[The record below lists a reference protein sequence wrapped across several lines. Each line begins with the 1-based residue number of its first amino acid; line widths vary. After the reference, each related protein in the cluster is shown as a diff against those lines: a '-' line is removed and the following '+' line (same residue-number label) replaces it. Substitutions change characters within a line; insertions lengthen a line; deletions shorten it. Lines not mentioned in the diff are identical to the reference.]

1 MANFSVPSSPVLNTL
16 KLENFLGV
24 DFTTEITDVN
34 LNRSPDALNMINEDG
49 YLEKRKGTKTLINL
63 GAKINGIWN
72 MDTSNG
78 EVLIIHVG
86 TELYEISSD
95 FKVKVKIKTG
105 LNNKKSSG
113 LVFKSKLVIFDGLR
127 ALVYAKF
134 DSSYEVKY
142 LDEIGYIPTTVIS
155 RLPAG
160 GGTTYEEVNM
170 IQPKR
175 INSFLGDASSFN
187 YQLDC
192 ENIDKDEV
200 IVQVLNSNADYT
212 VLKENTHFT
221 VDRTKGIVKFKTQPG
236 ESPVEGRDNITIR
249 FSKKDSE
256 YIDQIN
262 KCTIFTTFGY
272 NGNNNRIFITGNP
285 KYPNID
291 WHSAIDDPTYF
302 PDVNYTA
309 IGMETSPII
318 AYARVNDGR
327 LAILKDVTDTDCTV
341 YYRTSAM
348 FSGKEVFPL
357 QSGVKGIGCI
367 CSNASAVVQNES
379 FFLSNQGVFSIS
391 SSSNNDQNY
400 FNLRSYYINGK
411 LLYEENLKE
420 AIGIEFNGKYYLA
433 INGNVYVCDTRY
445 KTYEKDSKTSGYQY
459 EWYFLNNIPAIV
471 WFVWNNELYFGTKE
485 GKICKFKNKTDV
497 DVYKDDGNN
506 VKSYWRTPMLYF
518 NNLINSKT
526 IKKIILSHNPKINS
540 EIEMYYYLKKGQK
553 EIISKSFNI
562 KGNTFPKVLQIKKKA
577 KKFMFVQLELLSNN
591 PVNMSFI
598 QIIIQYMIGGK
609 YRGE

>member
-1 MANFSVPSSPVLNTL
+1 MANFSIPSSPVLNQL

-24 DFTTEITDVN
+24 DFTTEITDVS
-34 LNRSPDALNMINEDG
+34 LNRSPDALNMVNEDG

-63 GAKINGIWN
+63 NEKINGIWN

-78 EVLIIHVG
+78 EILIVHAG
-86 TELYEISSD
+86 SNLYEISSD
-95 FKVKVKIKTG
+95 FKVKVRIKTG
-105 LNNKKSSG
+105 LNSKKSSG
-113 LVFKSKLVIFDGLR
+113 LVFKNKLVIFDGLR
-127 ALVYAKF
+127 VIIYGKF
-134 DSSYEVKY
+134 GNNYEVKY

-155 RLPAG
+155 RLPSG

-170 IQPKR
+170 IQSKR
-175 INSFLGDASSFN
+175 INSFLGDTSSLE

-192 ENIDKDEV
+192 ENIDNDEV
-200 IVQVLNSNADYT
+200 IVEVLNSNAEYNT
-212 VLKENTHFT
+212 LKENTDFT
-221 VDRTKGIVKFKTQPG
+221 VNRSKGIVKFKTQPG

-256 YIDQIN
+256 YVEQIN

-272 NGNNNRIFITGNP
+272 NGNNNRIFVTGNP

-318 AYARVNDGR
+318 SYAKANDGR
-327 LAILKDVTDTDCTV
+327 LAILKDVSDTDCTV

-348 FSGKEVFPL
+348 FSGNEVFPL

-367 CSNASAVVQNES
+367 SSNASAVVQNES
-379 FFLSNQGVFSIS
+379 FFLSNQGVFSIN

-411 LLYEENLKE
+411 LLYENNLKN
-420 AIGIEFNGKYYLA
+420 AIGVEFNGKYYLA

-445 KTYEKDSKTSGYQY
+445 KTYEKDSRTSGYQY

-471 WFVWNNELYFGTKE
+471 WLVWNNELYFGTQE
-485 GKICKFKNKTDV
+485 GKVCKFKKNEDV
-497 DVYKDDGNN
+497 DVYKDDNVN
-506 VKSYWRTPMLYF
+506 VKAYWKTPMLYF
-518 NNLINSKT
+518 NNLVNSKT
-526 IKKIILSHNPKINS
+526 VKKIILSHNPKVDS
-540 EIEMYYYLKKGQK
+540 EVEMYYYLKKGVK
-553 EIISKSFNI
+553 DIISKTFSI
-562 KGNTFPKVLQIKKKA
+562 KGATFPKVLQIKKKA

-598 QIIIQYMIGGK
+598 QIVIQYMIGGK

>member
-1 MANFSVPSSPVLNTL
+1 MANFSIPSSPVLNQL

-63 GAKINGIWN
+63 NERINGIWN

-78 EVLIIHVG
+78 EVLIVHAG
-86 TELYEISSD
+86 SNLYEISSD

-127 ALVYAKF
+127 VIIYGKF
-134 DSSYEVKY
+134 GNNYEVKY
-142 LDEIGYIPTTVIS
+142 LDEIGYIPTTVVS

-175 INSFLGDASSFN
+175 INSFLGDTSSLE
-187 YQLDC
+187 YHLDC
-192 ENIDKDEV
+192 EKIDNTEV
-200 IVQVLNSNADYT
+200 IVEVLNSAAEYDT
-212 VLKENTHFT
+212 LKENTDFT
-221 VDRTKGIVKFKTQPG
+221 VNRIKGIVRFKTQPG
-236 ESPVEGRDNITIR
+236 ESPVKGRDNITIR
-249 FSKKDSE
+249 FSKTDSE
-256 YIDQIN
+256 YIEQIN

-291 WHSAIDDPTYF
+291 WYSAIDDPTYF
-302 PDVNYTA
+302 PDVNHTA

-318 AYARVNDGR
+318 SYARANDGR
-327 LAILKDVTDTDCTV
+327 LAILKDVSDTDCTV

-367 CSNASAVVQNES
+367 SSNASAVVQNES
-379 FFLSNQGVFSIS
+379 FFLSNQGVFSIN

-411 LLYEENLKE
+411 LLYENNLKE

-445 KTYEKDSKTSGYQY
+445 KTHEKDSRTSGYQY

-485 GKICKFKNKTDV
+485 GKVCKFKTNEDT
-497 DVYKDDGNN
+497 DVYKDENVN
-506 VKSYWRTPMLYF
+506 VKAYWKTPMLYF
-518 NNLINSKT
+518 NNLVNSKT
-526 IKKIILSHNPKINS
+526 IKKIILSHNPEVDS
-540 EIEMYYYLKKGQK
+540 EVEMYYHLKKGVK
-553 EIISKSFNI
+553 DIVSKTFNI
-562 KGNTFPKVLQIKKKA
+562 KGTTFPKVLQVKKKA
-577 KKFMFVQLELLSNN
+577 KKFMFVQLELLSDN

>member
-1 MANFSVPSSPVLNTL
+1 MANFSIPSSPVLNQL

-63 GAKINGIWN
+63 KEKINGIWN

-78 EVLIIHVG
+78 EVLIVHAG
-86 TELYEISSD
+86 SNLYEISSD
-95 FKVKVKIKTG
+95 FKVKVKIKIG

-127 ALVYAKF
+127 VIIYGKF
-134 DSSYEVKY
+134 GNNYEVKY

-155 RLPAG
+155 RLPTG

-175 INSFLGDASSFN
+175 INSFLGDTSSLE
-187 YQLDC
+187 YHLDC
-192 ENIDKDEV
+192 EKIDNTEV
-200 IVQVLNSNADYT
+200 IVEVLNSAAEYDT
-212 VLKENTHFT
+212 LKENTDFT
-221 VDRTKGIVKFKTQPG
+221 VNRAKGIVKFKTQPG
-236 ESPVEGRDNITIR
+236 ESPVEGRDNIIIR

-256 YIDQIN
+256 YINQIN

-291 WHSAIDDPTYF
+291 WYSAIDDPTYF

-318 AYARVNDGR
+318 SYARANDGR
-327 LAILKDVTDTDCTV
+327 LAILKNVSDTDCTV

-367 CSNASAVVQNES
+367 SSNASAVVQNES
-379 FFLSNQGVFSIS
+379 FFLSNQGVFSIN

-411 LLYEENLKE
+411 LLYENNLKE

-445 KTYEKDSKTSGYQY
+445 KTYEKDSRTSGYQY
-459 EWYFLNNIPAIV
+459 EWYFLNNIPAV
-471 WFVWNNELYFGTKE
+471 VLFVWNNELYFGTKE
-485 GKICKFKNKTDV
+485 GKICKFKTNADKDI
-497 DVYKDDGNN
+497 YKDENVN
-506 VKSYWRTPMLYF
+506 VKAYWKTPMLYF
-518 NNLINSKT
+518 NNLVNSKT
-526 IKKIILSHNPKINS
+526 IKKIILSHNPKVDS
-540 EIEMYYYLKKGQK
+540 EVEMYYYLKKGVK
-553 EIISKSFNI
+553 DIVSKTFSI
-562 KGNTFPKVLQIKKKA
+562 KGTTFPKVLQIKKKA

-591 PVNMSFI
+591 PVNISFI